1 VNANGTKIVVNANG
15 TKIAFAGG
23 LDLDTDGEIYIV
35 NADGTGLTHV
45 THTGGSQSPDG
56 ARTR

>member
-1 VNANGTKIVVNANG
+1 MPGARLSPDG

-35 NADGTGLTHV
+35 NVDGTGLTQV
-45 THTGGSQSPDG
+45 THTGGSQSPDWG
-56 ARTR
+56 IHPLAG